1 VIANRRSSGTIQP
14 TGRVR
19 MSNDGNMESSDERTV
34 HPLLRPV
41 ERIGARWLRFQRS
54 VGEVWFLFYDTNY
67 WIYAALTKRRIRL
80 GRAAIISQ
88 MVRLGVRATAIVI
101 LLSACI
107 GSILALQMA
116 PPLKDFGQVDKIA
129 NILAIAVLRELGPLI
144 SAIILTGFAG
154 AAVAA
159 EVGTMVVGEEIEA
172 LEAHALNPIR
182 FLVVPRVAATSISVL
197 CLTIFA
203 DVTAVLAGMVISIY
217 VHGVAFSIYWENTVS
232 QTGFQ
237 DMATGLSKGLVF
249 GLLIGLIACYNGLK
263 VTGGAAGVG
272 RATTDTVV
280 ASIVFVIFADL
291 IFTTVFFA
299 LNWV

>member
-1 VIANRRSSGTIQP
+1 
-14 TGRVR
+14 
-19 MSNDGNMESSDERTV
+19 MESSDEPTV

-41 ERIGARWLRFQRS
+41 ERLGARWLRFQRS
-54 VGEVWFLFYDTNY
+54 VGDVWFLFFDTNY
-67 WIYAALTKRRIRL
+67 WIFAAMTRKRIRI

-116 PPLKDFGQVDKIA
+116 PPLEDFGQVDKIA

-182 FLVVPRVAATSISVL
+182 FLVVPRVVATSISL
-197 CLTIFA
+197 LFLTIFA
-203 DVTAVLAGMVISIY
+203 DITAVLAGMVISIY
-217 VHGVAFSIYWENTVS
+217 IHGVAFSTYWENTVT
-232 QTGFQ
+232 QAGFQ
-237 DMATGLSKGLVF
+237 DLATGLSKGLVF
-249 GLLIGLIACYNGLK
+249 GLLIGLIACYNGLR